1 MNGFLCFAL
10 TITVLLG
17 VVLTLALTRLLTL
30 TILRG
35 EPSFFTMEM
44 PPYRRP
50 DFARVLTRS
59 LLDRTLSVLKRAV
72 VVSAPAG
79 LVIWLLANVSVGGGT
94 VLSHITTAL
103 DPVGRVLGMDGTI
116 LAAFI
121 LGLPANE
128 IVIPIAL
135 MSYAAE
141 GGLVEASTGAMA
153 EMLHANGWSVTTA
166 VCVIVFSLCHF
177 PCSTTLITIKRE
189 TGKLRYTILA
199 AILPT
204 LMGAILCALI
214 NLVAGFLI

>member
-1 MNGFLCFAL
+1 V
-10 TITVLLG
+10 ILG
-17 VVLTLALTRLLTL
+17 VVLTLILTRILTL

-35 EPSFFTMEM
+35 EPSFFTLEM

-50 DFARVLTRS
+50 DFVRVLTRS

-72 VVSAPAG
+72 AVAAPAG
-79 LVIWLLANVSVGGGT
+79 LVIWFLANISIGGGT
-94 VLSHITTAL
+94 VLSYFTSVL
-103 DPVGRVLGMDGTI
+103 DPVGRFLGMDGTI

-135 MSYAAE
+135 MAYAAE
-141 GGLVEASTGAMA
+141 SGLVEVSTGAVA
-153 EMLHANGWSVTTA
+153 EILESNGWNAATA
-166 VCVIVFSLCHF
+166 VCVMLFSLCHF

-189 TGKLRYTILA
+189 TGKLRYAVLA

-204 LMGAILCALI
+204 LMGVILCALI
-214 NLVAGFLI
+214 NLLSEIFI

>member
-1 MNGFLCFAL
+1 
-10 TITVLLG
+10 
-17 VVLTLALTRLLTL
+17 
-30 TILRG
+30 
-35 EPSFFTMEM
+35 M

-59 LLDRTLSVLKRAV
+59 ILDRTLSVLKRAV
-72 VVSAPAG
+72 AVAAPAG
-79 LVIWLLANVSVGGGT
+79 LVIWLLANVRVGGGT
-94 VLSHITTAL
+94 VLSYITSTL
-103 DPVGRVLGMDGTI
+103 DPIGRFLGMDGTI

-189 TGKLRYTILA
+189 TGKLRYAILA